1 MKNLFFVKNGAT
13 YCAFQFTQKT
23 GNLQI
28 CYHEKAFFRQEK
40 RGFVKNGIT
49 YCAFQFTQKTGNL
62 QICYHEKAFFRQEK
76 RVFVKNGDTYCAFQ
90 FTQKTVDATKCDF
103 VEEIGTLAGK
113 NFTIL
118 KQAIKDQHEHE
129 MQNRYASKKDFEDDL
144 GVLNAT

>member
-1 MKNLFFVKNGAT
+1 MGLPTAHFNLHRRQEVFRNATMKQLFFEMKSVFFVKNGA
-13 YCAFQFTQKT
+13 
-23 GNLQI
+23 
-28 CYHEKAFFRQEK
+28 
-40 RGFVKNGIT
+40 T